1 MSRSLDKPTKTE
13 RTNMSALENIPE
25 EELTKIQ
32 HTAVEIMLRV
42 RKMKRLAKK
51 TDNVNLMMEANQI
64 QSDVEKQLCEAL
76 IYRAKQA
83 FFQQKNPS

>member
-1 MSRSLDKPTKTE
+1 
-13 RTNMSALENIPE
+13 MSALENIPE